1 MKKNTI
7 LLICL
12 TLFCFVIKGQTS
24 KSSDDIN
31 NLLEIKNELSKN
43 GNSSEFDKQ
52 TVNHFSDTRK
62 SSINDYGDPPEWN
75 WTSQFGGSG
84 EDHARDI
91 ISDAEGNI
99 YLTGSFS
106 GEISVESNNYSSSG
120 NWDAFVSKFD
130 NTGDLIWFKHF
141 SADTEE
147 QIESYAIN
155 LDNSGNLFITGY
167 FTGNV
172 NLDDINLY
180 GWEEKNGFFA
190 KLDDQATVLMAQSC
204 DWYDEIG
211 FRIDTDENSNIYI
224 LSSIYGQP
232 SVNNYTRII
241 KYDPQGYIL
250 WDYDFNQS
258 FNDLEVFGSS
268 IYFTGTIWTDG
279 YIGDFYF
286 EPVGY
291 RDAFIAKADL
301 ELDFDWA
308 VMADHEESGWSTG
321 IGLFL
326 NQNEEMFITGSYSTD
341 MIWGGNQL
349 EGTNGF
355 IAKFTSAGESLWASP
370 YTEEENTNYQPACIC
385 GDNNSA
391 YISYWYSSYPYPTE
405 TNVVSQFS
413 TSTGDLINSAFLDF
427 NVEAIRF
434 NPYDNKI
441 AVAGEQDQLNVISK
455 LNNDLTEFWTLQ
467 FEGNSAFGDIIGMG
481 TDQYGFLYV
490 YGYASNTLDYFGHT
504 INKGLFLAK
513 QGTMGDV
520 FWLKQFP
527 DVYGQ
532 HNLGSFLV
540 TDTLSENVYITGI
553 FFEPLIIPGG
563 STLIPEEDG
572 SIFIIKYDLNGNYQW
587 AVQEDFYSSYLC
599 LTPDHSGNILL
610 SGIFSDTIS
619 IGNTSLAT
627 AGFNDVFIS
636 KYNSLGGFQ
645 WATRAG
651 GEDREYVGLI
661 STDAL
666 DNIYLTGE
674 FTSENITVH
683 NYAITLNDGDG
694 NILFAKLDPAGNVQ
708 WVTSKAGSV
717 IQMGDYYCWP
727 TSIQTDDEGYS
738 YIKGWFMDSTYFD
751 NILLTNPYMENPMF
765 SYFIAKFDPDGN
777 TLWANAINEHTYYG
791 FDYNQMSIDQ
801 EGNVYFGAEI
811 RDTIHF
817 GNEYMYI
824 SQGQIDL
831 FVAKYKTSGEL
842 EWVKTMESSTGYCWL
857 SSVTV
862 FDESSIFIGGY
873 FNDYLNFGNMPLTS
887 NNQHGYLALIGDLTG
902 ITVYE
907 RDFGTSLFEIYP
919 NPVKDILNITLMDRN
934 VLENTIVEI
943 SDISGKIVY
952 SNYFNLIDKTIEIDV
967 TDFSG
972 GIYFI
977 KLDTGEKSE
986 VKKVVIN

>member
-291 RDAFIAKADL
+291 NDAFIARADL
-301 ELDFDWA
+301 ELEFDWA
-308 VMADHEESGWSTG
+308 VMADHETYGWSTG
-321 IGLFL
+321 IGLYINL
-326 NQNEEMFITGSYSTD
+326 EEEVCITGEYNTD
-341 MIWGGNQL
+341 LIWPGIQI

-370 YTEEENTNYQPACIC
+370 YTDDAHANYQPACIC

-391 YISYWYSSYPYPTE
+391 YITYSFNSNNIE
-405 TNVVSQFS
+405 TNIISKFS
-413 TSTGDLINSAFLDF
+413 ALNGDLINSTDLDF
-427 NVEAIRF
+427 NIEAIRF
-434 NPYDNKI
+434 NPFDNKI
-441 AVAGEQDQLNVISK
+441 AVAGEQDQLNVISQ
-455 LNNDLTEFWTLQ
+455 LNNDMTALWTLQ
-467 FEGNSAFGDIIGMG
+467 FEGNSAFADIIGMS
-481 TDQYGFLYV
+481 TDQYGFFYV

-513 QGTMGDV
+513 QSTTGDV
-520 FWLKQFP
+520 LWLKQFP
-527 DVYGQ
+527 DVYGE
-532 HNLGSFLV
+532 HDYGSYLV
-540 TDTLSENVYITGI
+540 TDTLSENVYITGN
-553 FFEPLIIPGG
+553 FFEPLVIPDG

-572 SIFIIKYDLNGNYQW
+572 SIFIIKYDFNGNHQW
-587 AVQEDFYSSYLC
+587 AVQEDFFYDESLC

-610 SGIFSDTIS
+610 SGIFSDNIN
-619 IGNTSLAT
+619 IGNTSLAS
-627 AGFNDVFIS
+627 AGSYDVFIS
-636 KYNSLGGFQ
+636 KYNSQGVFQ
-645 WATRAG
+645 WARRAG
-651 GEDREYVGLI
+651 GEEIEYLGLI

-666 DNIYLTGE
+666 DNVYLTGE
-674 FTSENITVH
+674 FTSENITVD

-694 NILFAKLDPAGNVQ
+694 NILFAKLDPAGEVQ
-708 WVTSKAGSV
+708 WVTSKAGCEN
-717 IQMGDYYCWP
+717 IDDDYWCWP
-727 TSIQTDDEGYS
+727 TSIQTDDGGYC
-738 YIKGWFMDSTYFD
+738 YIKGWFRDSTYFD
-751 NILLTNPYMENPMF
+751 NILLTNPYMENPRCSF
-765 SYFIAKFDPDGN
+765 FIAKFDPDGN
-777 TLWANAINEHTYYG
+777 TLWVNAINEKFAYG
-791 FDYNQMSIDQ
+791 YDYNQMSIDK
-801 EGNVYFGAEI
+801 EGNVYFGASI
-811 RDTIHF
+811 KDTVHF

-824 SQGQIDL
+824 NSGVTDI
-831 FVAKYKTSGEL
+831 FIARYNTSGEL
-842 EWVKTMESSTGYCWL
+842 EWVKTMESSTGQCWL
-857 SSVTV
+857 SSVAV

-873 FNDYLNFGNMPLTS
+873 FNDYLNFDNTSLTS
-887 NNQHGYLALIGDLTG
+887 NNQHGFLALMGDLVG

-907 RDFGTSLFEIYP
+907 RDPETSLFEIYP
-919 NPVKDILNITLMDRN
+919 NPVNDILNISLTNQN
-934 VLENTIVEI
+934 VIKNSKVEI
-943 SDISGKIVY
+943 SDVSGKIVY
-952 SNYFNLIDKTIEIDV
+952 SNYFNLMDRTIKIDV
-967 TDFSG
+967 SSFAG

-977 KLDTGEKSE
+977 KLDSGEKSD
-986 VKKVVIN
+986 VKKVVVK